1 MCSDTLSIA
10 DNSDLQC
17 PVPGGGQVARAGG
30 GHSRCVSS
38 FCHIAAFCS
47 RSPKATSLRRGGGIL
62 YMCLRCDMLLLDPGF
77 VFTVTLG
84 GDSLTRLFSRPLDL
98 CLFPGPQTAPF
109 CWGSQAHLQ
118 LLEPPLLNYH
128 RFQISGPQMCA
139 AQSQH
144 GRGPPPRA
152 GPFCVPTRVVGVHPP
167 TKQNPLSIPETAAL
181 GGCPGS
187 PTGSWNHPSLGKGGL
202 GTVAACACPDGTFS
216 THCLPSL
223 NGPTVIRSRSPAS
236 LCPSAMHHASWVLLP
251 LMGATRDGCFLGK
264 TNVCEP
270 PHLCRSSKRRAHD
283 WPAGPR
289 TSDCLPLGS
298 LVVTR
303 GRLGWCP
310 VARRVSGA
318 AICPGRASA
327 PVPAGSALLAHA
339 VPFQK

>member
-1 MCSDTLSIA
+1 
-10 DNSDLQC
+10 
-17 PVPGGGQVARAGG
+17 
-30 GHSRCVSS
+30 
-38 FCHIAAFCS
+38 
-47 RSPKATSLRRGGGIL
+47 
-62 YMCLRCDMLLLDPGF
+62 MCLRCDMLLLDPGF

-109 CWGSQAHLQ
+109 LLGKPGPSSASRASTAQLSQIPNLWAPNVSRPVPARARS
-118 LLEPPLLNYH
+118 PP
-128 RFQISGPQMCA
+128 PQGRTSLCP
-139 AQSQH
+139 H
-144 GRGPPPRA
+144 PGRGSP
-152 GPFCVPTRVVGVHPP
+152 PP

-187 PTGSWNHPSLGKGGL
+187 PTGPWNHPSLGKGGL

-327 PVPAGSALLAHA
+327 PVPAGSALLTLA

>member
-1 MCSDTLSIA
+1 M
-10 DNSDLQC
+10 
-17 PVPGGGQVARAGG
+17 ARAGG

-144 GRGPPPRA
+144 GRGPPPQGRTFLC
-152 GPFCVPTRVVGVHPP
+152 PHP
-167 TKQNPLSIPETAAL
+167 
-181 GGCPGS
+181 GRGS
-187 PTGSWNHPSLGKGGL
+187 PPPHEAEPSEHSRDRRSWGLPRLTDGVLEPPFSREGWSRDRRSLRL
-202 GTVAACACPDGTFS
+202 PRRHFLNSLFTFS
-216 THCLPSL
+216 QWSNC
-223 NGPTVIRSRSPAS
+223 
-236 LCPSAMHHASWVLLP
+236 
-251 LMGATRDGCFLGK
+251 D
-264 TNVCEP
+264 
-270 PHLCRSSKRRAHD
+270 
-283 WPAGPR
+283 
-289 TSDCLPLGS
+289 
-298 LVVTR
+298 
-303 GRLGWCP
+303 
-310 VARRVSGA
+310 
-318 AICPGRASA
+318 
-327 PVPAGSALLAHA
+327 
-339 VPFQK
+339 